1 MVTSHKIPLIL
12 VPGVIAPAQI
22 RYEALLEALGSAV
35 NAVAKDLEAYAGPSI
50 PDEYSDDT
58 KKM

>member
-22 RYEALLEALGSAV
+22 RYGALLEALGSAV
-35 NAVAKDLEAYAGPSI
+35 NAVAKDGSLRRAFDP
-50 PDEYSDDT
+50 
-58 KKM
+58 